1 MGPDDVAWLCTPEG
15 AEATALATDRL
26 TRGDDELR
34 TIEALRR
41 TYTPDHSRAALG
53 LALGRATLSSKLADA
68 ANLFCD
74 RDAAEQTSHELVAR
88 QTARRFAG
96 RTRVADLG
104 CGMGGDALAISEH
117 APVVAVDRD
126 AGRLAMTAANADV
139 RGLSQRFE
147 VVETDAETFDH
158 RGCDAAWLDPARRDD
173 GGRVLD
179 PDRWSPP
186 LPDALAIALRFPA
199 AGIKLAPGIDR
210 DRLPTEGE
218 REFISLDG
226 RLVAAVL
233 WFGDVAEVERRATI
247 LGSDGR
253 VSELRGAPDGAE
265 GHVAPIGRYLYDPD
279 PAVGRA
285 QLVHTLARSIESWQ
299 LDARVAYLCS
309 DVATATPFARR
320 FRVLASL
327 PFSERRLLEELRGL
341 EAGRVEVMRRG
352 SPIEPIELAA
362 RLDRRL
368 TGQRVLTVAL
378 TRVGSESTA
387 IVCERER
394 DSAD

>member
-1 MGPDDVAWLCTPEG
+1 MGPDDIAWLRTPEG

-41 TYTPDHSRAALG
+41 TYMPGHSRAALS
-53 LALGRATLSSKLADA
+53 LALGRASLSSKLPDA
-68 ANLFCD
+68 AVLFCD
-74 RDAAEQTSHELVAR
+74 RNAAEQTSNELVAR
-88 QTARRFAG
+88 HTARRFAG

-139 RGLSQRFE
+139 RGLSHRFE

-158 RGCDAAWLDPARRDD
+158 RGCDAAWLDPARRDE

-186 LPDALAIALRFPA
+186 LIDALTIARRFPA
-199 AGIKLAPGIDR
+199 AGLKLAPGIDR

-233 WFGDVAEVERRATI
+233 WLGEFAEVARRATV
-247 LGSDGR
+247 LGNDER
-253 VSELRGAPDGAE
+253 ASELQGAPDGAE
-265 GHVAPIGRYLYDPD
+265 GRVASVGRYLYDPD

-285 QLVHTLARSIESWQ
+285 QLIHTLADAIEAWQ
-299 LDARVAYLCS
+299 LDARVAYLSS
-309 DVATATPFARR
+309 DVATPTPFSRR
-320 FRVLASL
+320 FRVLAAL
-327 PFSERRLLEELRGL
+327 PFSERRLLEELQAL
-341 EAGRVEVMRRG
+341 EAGRVEVMRRR
-352 SPIEPIELAA
+352 SPIEPNELAT

-368 TGQRVLTVAL
+368 TGERLLTVAL